1 MATCMNKKESAQA
14 PAMLSCPV
22 SARIFSIYN
31 IYIIYNIYN
40 IYNKSVISAREGRI
54 MSGR

>member
-40 IYNKSVISAREGRI
+40 KSVISAREGRI